1 MPKRVDYSKVQF
13 TTVIASGE
21 VIKGRMDARESVL
34 VQGEFHGDITA
45 RRLVKVDVG
54 GKVVGNIRADEV
66 QVLGI
71 VEGNLEVRQMLD
83 LGGEGSISG
92 QYATKMMWAPQ
103 GYQVP
108 AGSVVHKKNFPMF
121 Y

>member
-1 MPKRVDYSKVQF
+1 MPKRSDYSKIQF
-13 TTVIASGE
+13 TTVIAAGE
-21 VIKGRMDARESVL
+21 VVKGRMDARENVL
-34 VQGEFHGDITA
+34 VQGEFHGDITT
-45 RRLVKVDVG
+45 RRLVKVDGG
-54 GKVVGNIRADEV
+54 GKVVGNIKADEV

-71 VEGNLEVRQMLD
+71 VEGNLDVRKMLD

-108 AGSVVHKKNFPMF
+108 AGCVIRKKNFPMF